1 MSHRL
6 AQLESSLQYHQF
18 IHDVNEE
25 LNWIRERA
33 HQSASTDLG
42 TNLTGV
48 QQLLAKHQARQD
60 YNTSSHKLSKRDCF
74 TCSLSHNRHSQLS

>member
-18 IHDVNEE
+18 IHGVNEE

-42 TNLTGV
+42 ANLTGV

-60 YNTSSHKLSKRDCF
+60 NNSGHILVPEAA
-74 TCSLSHNRHSQLS
+74 SLAVVSHNRHL